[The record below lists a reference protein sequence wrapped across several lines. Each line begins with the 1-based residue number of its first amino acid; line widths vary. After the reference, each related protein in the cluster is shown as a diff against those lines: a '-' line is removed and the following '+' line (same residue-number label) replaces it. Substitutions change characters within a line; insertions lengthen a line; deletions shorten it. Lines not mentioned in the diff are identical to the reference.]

1 MVAGTSCRHAGK
13 VLRDAGNFLYGYS
26 TGAVKLAGMPASCRH
41 LNRERIAL
49 ERFLLAGMRWISK
62 FAGSG
67 FAGMPWPSLMIA
79 VNKCDLIEILVYKYI
94 YSIYIFK
101 KV

>member
-49 ERFLLAGMRWISK
+49 ERFLVAGMRWISK

-67 FAGMPWPSLMIA
+67 FAGMPVTTLIVRELSGYIHTPS
-79 VNKCDLIEILVYKYI
+79 VSYHGHSVLVWL
-94 YSIYIFK
+94 
-101 KV
+101 

>member
-26 TGAVKLAGMPASCRH
+26 TGAVKLADMPASCRH

-67 FAGMPWPSLMIA
+67 FAGMPWPSLTT
-79 VNKCDLIEILVYKYI
+79 NKLYAISFLIGAT
-94 YSIYIFK
+94 
-101 KV
+101 

>member
-26 TGAVKLAGMPASCRH
+26 TGAVKLADMPASCRH

-62 FAGSG
+62 FAGSC
-67 FAGMPWPSLMIA
+67 FAGMPWPSLVVATAIRT
-79 VNKCDLIEILVYKYI
+79 VSC
-94 YSIYIFK
+94 
-101 KV
+101 

>member
-67 FAGMPWPSLMIA
+67 FAGMPVTTLYVEEASSKL
-79 VNKCDLIEILVYKYI
+79 DYI
-94 YSIYIFK
+94 
-101 KV
+101 

>member
-49 ERFLLAGMRWISK
+49 ERFVLAGMRWISK

-67 FAGMPWPSLMIA
+67 FAGMPSMRPPLFR
-79 VNKCDLIEILVYKYI
+79 
-94 YSIYIFK
+94 SISCVPYYYY
-101 KV
+101 

>member
-26 TGAVKLAGMPASCRH
+26 TGAVKLADMPASCRH

-67 FAGMPWPSLMIA
+67 FAGMPWPSLVVA
-79 VNKCDLIEILVYKYI
+79 RCTEESNFELVDIE
-94 YSIYIFK
+94 
-101 KV
+101 

>member
-13 VLRDAGNFLYGYS
+13 VLRHAGNFLYGYS
-26 TGAVKLAGMPASCRH
+26 TGAVKLADMPASCRH

-67 FAGMPWPSLMIA
+67 FAGMPWPSLHSIRGDFRFY
-79 VNKCDLIEILVYKYI
+79 VDIERSEEAIEV
-94 YSIYIFK
+94 
-101 KV
+101 

>member
-67 FAGMPWPSLMIA
+67 FAGMPVTPLA
-79 VNKCDLIEILVYKYI
+79 VDA
-94 YSIYIFK
+94 K
-101 KV
+101 KKDFCMEKHKKAVDCKNGEK

>member
-26 TGAVKLAGMPASCRH
+26 TGAVKLADMPASCRH

-67 FAGMPWPSLMIA
+67 FAGMPWPSLVLVPPVVVA
-79 VNKCDLIEILVYKYI
+79 ILAILKI
-94 YSIYIFK
+94 IK
-101 KV
+101 N

>member
-13 VLRDAGNFLYGYS
+13 VLRHAGNFLYGYS

-49 ERFLLAGMRWISK
+49 ERFLVAGMRWISK

-67 FAGMPWPSLMIA
+67 FAGMPWPPLATATQLGQLPIKIHEM
-79 VNKCDLIEILVYKYI
+79 V
-94 YSIYIFK
+94 F
-101 KV
+101 

>member
-67 FAGMPWPSLMIA
+67 FAGMP
-79 VNKCDLIEILVYKYI
+79 VTTLISIIIQLLEKTILLYFLI
-94 YSIYIFK
+94 IRI
-101 KV
+101 

>member
-67 FAGMPWPSLMIA
+67 FAGKPVTTLPTHHYTTMDGA
-79 VNKCDLIEILVYKYI
+79 
-94 YSIYIFK
+94 SIIMHITCTS
-101 KV
+101 V

>member
-26 TGAVKLAGMPASCRH
+26 TGAVKLADMPASCRH

-67 FAGMPWPSLMIA
+67 FAGMPWPSLGAGFFNVGTFYSGLSNAI
-79 VNKCDLIEILVYKYI
+79 
-94 YSIYIFK
+94 SIY
-101 KV
+101 

>member
-67 FAGMPWPSLMIA
+67 FAGMPWPSLAI
-79 VNKCDLIEILVYKYI
+79 VVQNSIPGNI
-94 YSIYIFK
+94 YS
-101 KV
+101 KVV